1 RLALAELRGGDR
13 GDADELPVGPV
24 GEPIE
29 HRERDLRLVA
39 AVELDLVGLE
49 PGRRGDLGDRPE
61 LGFLR
66 DLGGGRRRHR
76 LSFLHSTTVLREM
89 NVTELLA
96 AIGERTPAPAS
107 GAATALTAALAA
119 ALAELS
125 ARYAGNEED
134 AERAHAAAALLLELG
149 DADAEA
155 YGAFMA
161 DRSEET
167 RAEIVRIPKDIA
179 RLADA

>member
-1 RLALAELRGGDR
+1 
-13 GDADELPVGPV
+13 
-24 GEPIE
+24 
-29 HRERDLRLVA
+29 
-39 AVELDLVGLE
+39 
-49 PGRRGDLGDRPE
+49 
-61 LGFLR
+61 
-66 DLGGGRRRHR
+66 
-76 LSFLHSTTVLREM
+76 VLREM

-134 AERAHAAAALLLELG
+134 AERAHALAALLLELG

-179 RLADA
+179 RLADAAVAIALRATDKLSPSVAGDARAAAELGRAAAAVARDLADLNRAGS